1 MFRTNGSGGVN
12 AENSLG
18 FNLRRSLLSATSLAT
33 TLLFLVP
40 GIADA
45 QSTTRDWSGPF
56 VGATVGG
63 TFGGGSI
70 DLSYSDSSNSPP
82 TIGVPMLGPS
92 GSIVGGYNFQRGNFV
107 YGLAADG
114 SALVATG
121 QASGSNYSANER
133 LYGLLSL
140 RGRLGLA
147 TGPLLL
153 YATGGIAGG
162 YARFDTTISDG
173 ATHNSTLAAAMGAG
187 FVFGPTVGAGGEY
200 AINDHVSLTAEGTV
214 TQLGPLTASGDNGK
228 GSYTASSRTTTVGV
242 RGGVNFHF

>member
-1 MFRTNGSGGVN
+1 MGTSGASTLAMN
-12 AENSLG
+12 LG
-18 FNLRRSLLSATSLAT
+18 FNLRRTLLSATSLAT

-40 GIADA
+40 GIAAA
-45 QSTTRDWSGPF
+45 QSTTQDWSGPF
-56 VGATVGG
+56 IGATVGG
-63 TFGGGSI
+63 ALGRGSI
-70 DLSYSDSSNSPP
+70 DLAYSSSSDSPS
-82 TIGVPMLGPS
+82 TIGVPVLGPS

-114 SALVATG
+114 SLLYVTG

-162 YARFDTTISDG
+162 YSRFDTTIYDSG
-173 ATHNSTLAAAMGAG
+173 HTHSPTAAMGAG
-187 FVFGPTVGAGGEY
+187 FVFGPTMGVGGEY
-200 AINDHVSLTAEGTV
+200 AINDQVSLTAEGTV
-214 TQLGPLTASGDNGK
+214 TQLGPLTATGDNGK
-228 GSYTASSRTTTVGV
+228 GSYNANSRTTTVGV